1 MANSYANPW
10 VLDTASTSATLG
22 GGGWVGIG
30 GITLRGYSTSGHKAL
45 FKDAAGKTVAELVG
59 TSDLAPVSIGY
70 TKGLVVNGLVLH
82 TLDSGSVV
90 VEVQ

>member
-10 VLDTASTSATLG
+10 VLDTASTSAVLG
-22 GGGWVGIG
+22 GGGYVFVGG
-30 GITLRGYSTSGHKAL
+30 FTLRGYSTAGHKAL
-45 FKDAAGKTVAELVG
+45 IKDAAGRTVAELVG
-59 TSDLAPVSIGY
+59 TADLAPVGVGY
-70 TKGLVVNGLVLH
+70 TKGLTINGLVLH